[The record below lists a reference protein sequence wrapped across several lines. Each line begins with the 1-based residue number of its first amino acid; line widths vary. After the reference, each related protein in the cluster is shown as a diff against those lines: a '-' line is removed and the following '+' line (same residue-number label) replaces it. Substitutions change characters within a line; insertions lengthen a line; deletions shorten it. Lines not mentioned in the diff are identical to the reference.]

1 MRSIRFYVISGL
13 VLLPLLSLLSLINP
27 LIFGSQER
35 SIGPT
40 HAVSSELTAGDPA
53 RGEVLYLS
61 KCYGCH
67 APEAKGSVVLNTEDF
82 KAHYADDESI
92 IAVTRAG
99 SLPMPAF
106 SEQMLSDQEMADII
120 AYIRSLP

>member
-13 VLLPLLSLLSLINP
+13 VLLPLLSLLSLLYP

-35 SIGPT
+35 PIGPAYALAAEVT
-40 HAVSSELTAGDPA
+40 SGDPV
-53 RGEVLYLS
+53 RGETLYLS

-67 APEAKGSVVLNTEDF
+67 APEAKAAAALNTEDF
-82 KAHYADDESI
+82 KTRYADDESI
-92 IAVTRAG
+92 IAIVRAG

-106 SEQMLSDQEMADII
+106 NEQMLSDQEMADII
-120 AYIRSLP
+120 AYLRSLP

>member
-13 VLLPLLSLLSLINP
+13 VLLPLLSLLSLIYP

-35 SIGPT
+35 PIGP
-40 HAVSSELTAGDPA
+40 AYARSAEVAAGDPA
-53 RGEVLYLS
+53 NGGALYLS

-67 APEAKGSVVLNTEDF
+67 APEAKAAAVLNTEDF
-82 KAHYADDESI
+82 KTRYADDESI
-92 IAVTRAG
+92 IAVVRAG

-106 SEQMLSDQEMADII
+106 NEQMLNDQEMADII